1 VNSEDIRYY
10 VRKELQLNEVAGDLS
25 SSEVKSVFDAFKNV
39 FTVTGIAL
47 KSIVSALV
55 LNVEVFFETDTKKLQ
70 SYFNNYNTRL
80 SSITREYEAALSSAN
95 ETISNFM
102 PILFLTNP
110 GAYAAYHIADTYSTN
125 FSSARDFLQE
135 VGLADSS
142 NAWSINSLD
151 DASQKLLNLLAGKT
165 GTTGES
171 DSLDKIVNK
180 QNEIKSKLDSLFGAR
195 ISEGLAS
202 SKIIRESADSAKKKM
217 NLADSINNLLF
228 NKIPKSTPEAFGIS
242 QESAKNA
249 LDLKRKEAESFS
261 RILESPSKFLEKLSS
276 AKTLEEVKEAVSLLK
291 NTPFVIKNI
300 ESITPQFLQSSAE
313 NAIKTAKK
321 KGKISELVKTL
332 GLKEAPDNEE
342 QLLSAVKSYQLKIL
356 LGQTMIKSGES
367 LSKQIEVLR
376 KELLERFE
384 SGSSLEMISKIAP
397 NSELESVVKKGVE
410 KIQNAGKR
418 QDKQ

>member
-142 NAWSINSLD
+142 NAWSIDSLD

-195 ISEGLAS
+195 ISEGLVS
-202 SKIIRESADSAKKKM
+202 SKIIKESAGSAKKQM

-418 QDKQ
+418 QNKQ